1 MQGVENE
8 RGLTSWVNHKHI
20 IEIKISTLKYLHGF
34 YISTKIIGAGMNI
47 TVNYMEIA

>member
-1 MQGVENE
+1 MQGVETK

-34 YISTKIIGAGMNI
+34 YISTKIIGAEMNI